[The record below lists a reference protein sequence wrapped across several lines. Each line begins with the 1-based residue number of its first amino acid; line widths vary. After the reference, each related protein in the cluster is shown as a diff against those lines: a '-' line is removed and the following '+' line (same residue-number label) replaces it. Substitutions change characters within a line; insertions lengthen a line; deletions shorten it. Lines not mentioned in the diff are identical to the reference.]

1 MLYHVTSWC
10 DLLPYQPDPEELCE
24 EQWLIAKL
32 IDLLKADVAD
42 QQYVVG
48 IVRVCACVLH
58 SGPSQL
64 NGTKG
69 CWYYWIFALCVI
81 KDVDI
86 IHQQN

>member
-1 MLYHVTSWC
+1 M
-10 DLLPYQPDPEELCE
+10 
-24 EQWLIAKL
+24 AKL

-69 CWYYWIFALCVI
+69 C
-81 KDVDI
+81 
-86 IHQQN
+86 